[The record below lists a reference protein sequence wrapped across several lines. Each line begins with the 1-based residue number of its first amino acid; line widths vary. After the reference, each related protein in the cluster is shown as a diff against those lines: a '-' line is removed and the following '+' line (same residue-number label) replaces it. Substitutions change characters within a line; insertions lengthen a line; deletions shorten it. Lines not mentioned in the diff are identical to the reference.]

1 MPLQPRLTTDR
12 LVLRPMEMRDFPWYA
27 EFWTKPEIVEF
38 IGGSPRSIDQSWMRF
53 LMNFG
58 SWSQLGFGF
67 WIITRK
73 LDASPIGLAGI
84 FDAGRPL
91 PALKGMPEAGW
102 ALTPE
107 EFGKG
112 FAEEAMRGILSWA
125 DKELVFDEIACLID
139 APNRKSMRIA
149 ERLGFERFGSIDLD
163 GVEVTTWCRCRRT
176 LPVSP
181 TTADSDGQ
189 ERPGYRES
197 AFNSP

>member
-1 MPLQPRLTTDR
+1 
-12 LVLRPMEMRDFPWYA
+12 MEMRDFPWYA